1 MYSNLIDQETYAA
14 VVAAAP
20 KVKEYK
26 LELAREIVGL
36 LLKEQEKVYPIMNLD
51 PDRIRSQKVGDL
63 AAMLLEEHTPA
74 EVGGILRELGLV
86 SQRKR
91 DGFHVYWSTKQIE
104 ILTAALGV
112 SHA

>member
-63 AAMLLEEHTPA
+63 AAMLLEEHTRPKWADLARTGTGLPA
-74 EVGGILRELGLV
+74 
-86 SQRKR
+86 Q
-91 DGFHVYWSTKQIE
+91 
-104 ILTAALGV
+104 A
-112 SHA
+112 